1 MHSYL
6 PPGYHPYYHIKQK
19 VDDFA
24 INEGN
29 SNIMRVVPPLT
40 PHPGPHA
47 AVAIAIANPKFRC
60 DPSLIIME

>member
-6 PPGYHPYYHIKQK
+6 PPGHHPYYHIKQK
-19 VDDFA
+19 VDDLA

-40 PHPGPHA
+40 PHPGPHT
-47 AVAIAIANPKFRC
+47 AVAIANPKFRC